1 MAAMINSLETA
12 KRYLWVFVELGFLAV
27 LAIVLIY
34 LIMGDSSGQ
43 FVTSVAGNVTKFASE
58 VPSGT
63 LLGLAIILAIIYL
76 VTPRLR

>member
-1 MAAMINSLETA
+1 MINSLETA
-12 KRYLWVFVELGFLAV
+12 KRYLWVLVELGFLAV

-63 LLGLAIILAIIYL
+63 LLGLAVILAIIYL
-76 VTPRLR
+76 VTPRMR